1 MKRENIIVIAFCL
14 LLPHGAARAQ
24 TYYYDETKTF
34 YENGYTYQ
42 CDNREGNVTLYNKQ
56 NWLTYVDKTYK
67 DGSKLPE
74 DIYDGRIPGIVE
86 DYWTRPKADSIGRHT
101 FSPQEKDLVK
111 GRRYGI
117 NMKLDPE
124 TGNVIEVVFF
134 FPAQSPYGQ
143 IPLSTYY
150 KIEQALKRE
159 LQFTITEVG
168 KQLNYIPLIWSQE
181 VK

>member
-1 MKRENIIVIAFCL
+1 MKIESIIVIAFCL

-24 TYYYDETKTF
+24 TYYYNETKTF

-74 DIYDGRIPGIVE
+74 DIYRGRVQGFVE

-101 FSPQEKDLVK
+101 FSPQEKALIKDRSYVIAL
-111 GRRYGI
+111 RI
-117 NMKLDPE
+117 NPE
-124 TGNVIEVVFF
+124 TGRIDEVIFY

-143 IPLSTYY
+143 IPPSTFY

-159 LQFTITEVG
+159 IWFTITEVG
-168 KQLNYIPLIWSQE
+168 KQLNYVLISWEQE
-181 VK
+181 IM